1 MDKTKILKW
10 IENEDD
16 IIRLSSLITV
26 ISKRITEVEKL
37 SLVAISLIGYSICL
51 FGIISE
57 SVE

>member
-1 MDKTKILKW
+1 MDKTEILKW

-37 SLVAISLIGYSICL
+37 SFLKEDVT
-51 FGIISE
+51 
-57 SVE
+57 